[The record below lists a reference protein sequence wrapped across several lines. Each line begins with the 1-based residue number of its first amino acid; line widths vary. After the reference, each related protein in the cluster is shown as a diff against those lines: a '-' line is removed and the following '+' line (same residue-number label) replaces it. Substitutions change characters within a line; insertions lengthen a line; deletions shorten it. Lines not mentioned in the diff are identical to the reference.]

1 VPAAAALPYLG
12 HGVGLRV
19 PHYERALAGGLPV
32 DWVELVT
39 ENFLGS
45 GGRPRAVLEA
55 VRRERPIVFHGVSLG
70 VGSSS
75 RPDAAYLRRVRAL
88 ADAFEPAWL
97 SDHLCWT
104 RFEGRESHELLPL
117 PFTDEALALTI
128 ESTERAQDALGR
140 PLLLENVSSYVAY
153 ADSQMSEWQFLSELA
168 RRSGCFI
175 LLDLNNVVVSAFN
188 HGFSPDEYLA
198 GLPPERVAQF
208 HLANHTQYPHY
219 KFDDHRGPVPEAV
232 WTLFEAA
239 LRRFGRVSSL
249 IEWDEDVPAWETLV
263 AERDRAAA
271 RAQRVLDEPTPAVA
285 GAVATFA
292 WPPPQEP
299 PPPVATPRR
308 LAHTQRL
315 FFDALTWPRGVRDFA
330 RAAGRG
336 RAEELARTFTGGGGL
351 APLERVD
358 IYANAYFYRLL
369 EALREFFPRLSRL
382 AGDVPFHNL
391 ITDYVLAHPSRAPD
405 LHRVGDSLPGF
416 LRSHVLGQDAPL
428 LADMAEL
435 ELALARALHAADAQ
449 PLTRAEL
456 FQLAPTDWPSLR
468 VALVP
473 SAALISVSHDLEHAA
488 RLCDAQQIAAALVS
502 PNVGQRVLLL
512 HRRGHAVLFRSLPRL
527 EALALTQLQHGARF
541 DALCERMAEH
551 GADAPAVLDELLRWV
566 DDGLLV
572 TPP

>member
-1 VPAAAALPYLG
+1 
-12 HGVGLRV
+12 
-19 PHYERALAGGLPV
+19 
-32 DWVELVT
+32 
-39 ENFLGS
+39 
-45 GGRPRAVLEA
+45 
-55 VRRERPIVFHGVSLG
+55 
-70 VGSSS
+70 
-75 RPDAAYLRRVRAL
+75 VRAL

-117 PFTDEALALTI
+117 PFTDEALALAI
-128 ESTERAQDALGR
+128 ESTQRAQDVLGR

-153 ADSQMSEWQFLSELA
+153 AESQMSEWQFLSELA

-232 WTLFEAA
+232 WTLFDAA

-271 RAQRVLDEPTPAVA
+271 RAQRVLGLDELAPAVA
-285 GAVATFA
+285 GGVATSA
-292 WPPPQEP
+292 WPLRREP
-299 PPPVATPRR
+299 DSRADHRGTSPTVGSLERVANGSTSSPAPVATPRG

-330 RAAGRG
+330 RAAGQG
-336 RAEELARTFTGGGGL
+336 TAEELARTFTGGGAL
-351 APLERVD
+351 PPLESVD

-369 EALREFFPRLSRL
+369 DALREFFPRLSRL
-382 AGDVPFHNL
+382 AGEVPFHNL

-416 LRSHVLGQDAPL
+416 LRSHALGQKTPL
-428 LADMAEL
+428 LADMAVL

-456 FQLAPTDWPSLR
+456 FHLAPTDWPSLT

-473 SAALISVSHDLEHAA
+473 SAALLSVSHDLERAA
-488 RLCDAQQIAAALVS
+488 RLGDARQLAAALES
-502 PNVGQRVLLL
+502 PNVGQRALLV

-527 EALALTQLQHGARF
+527 EALALTQLQDGARF
-541 DALCERMAEH
+541 EALCERMAEH
-551 GADAPAVLDELLRWV
+551 GADAPAVLQDLMRWV
-566 DDGLLV
+566 DDGLLFRL
-572 TPP
+572 PDAAARG